1 MKVDYCE
8 KDLILKVYPTVGGCF
23 EEGWS
28 VLKNH
33 FLILLLA
40 IIVSGVIDTPMGIN
54 QMGWNDSDSFKIGLA
69 SFKFLGFIYYL
80 LIVTPFS
87 YGVDWMFLKA
97 SRKTEPQFEEILDG
111 FKKYS
116 FVILSHLLVIGIVGV
131 GFLFLIIPGIY
142 LACKLIFVPFLIM
155 DKKVD
160 PIQAVKLS
168 FYLSKGYFWTIFGMG
183 ILSFFVIILGLIC
196 MIVGVFVSIVWIH
209 AAFAILYKALDELH
223 FEEACGLA
231 GIPSESVKN

>member
-1 MKVDYCE
+1 MKVDYSE
-8 KDLILKVYPTVGGCF
+8 KDLILKVFPTVGGCF

-28 VLKNH
+28 ILKNN

-40 IIVSGVIDTPMGIN
+40 IIVAGIIEVPMGMN
-54 QMGWNDSDSFKIGLA
+54 QMDWNDNDSFKFGVSA
-69 SFKFLGFIYYL
+69 FKFLGFIYYFL
-80 LIVTPFS
+80 VVTPFN

-111 FKKYS
+111 FKKFL
-116 FVILSHLLVIGIVGV
+116 FVILSHLLVVGIVGV
-131 GFLFLIIPGIY
+131 GFLLLIIPGIY

-183 ILSFFVIILGLIC
+183 VLSFFILILGFIC
-196 MIVGVFVSIVWIH
+196 LFVGVFVSIVWINS
-209 AAFAILYKALDELH
+209 AFAVLYKAVDDLH
-223 FEEACGLA
+223 YDEACDLA
-231 GIPSESVKN
+231 GVYPAI

>member
-8 KDLILKVYPTVGGCF
+8 KDLILKVYPTIGGCF
-23 EEGWS
+23 EEGWR
-28 VLKNH
+28 VLKNN

-40 IIVSGVIDTPMGIN
+40 IIVAGIIDAPMGIN
-54 QMGWNDSDSFKIGLA
+54 QMDWDDSDSFQIGLSA
-69 SFKFLGFIYYL
+69 FKFLGFIYYFL
-80 LIVTPFS
+80 VITPFN

-111 FKKYS
+111 FKKYL

-168 FYLSKGYFWTIFGMG
+168 FYLSKGYFWTIFGMA
-183 ILSFFVIILGLIC
+183 ILSLFVLILGFIC
-196 MIVGVFVSIVWIH
+196 LFVGVFVSLVWIH
-209 AAFAILYKALDELH
+209 SAFAVLYKAVDDLH
-223 FEEACGLA
+223 YDEACELA
-231 GIPSESVKN
+231 RVYPVI